1 MLHLTR
7 GRRPIHGRVVTMTD
21 RSFRPGLRAV
31 VATVALLGGSLA
43 GCDAI
48 GGNPGAWGPSEP
60 YAHEPMNE
68 TSVAVPV
75 ASEGE
80 TGRVTRS
87 LEKAGFFCA
96 QVRANDTARQIWCR
110 LATKGNTGSGDSAVT
125 RVDLVSTPNGHLQY
139 AHLGLPDQVDTTWET
154 DRAENLMAMLDASI
168 LALWPDDAGPV
179 RDAVDKVAN
188 HGTRIA
194 KDRSDPRPP
203 ARAGVT
209 TGNATYAIGE
219 GRYFGEGISVS
230 GAPVLTL
237 TVTTKAATDRS
248 WPYGGEHYAKTTTA
262 AAPGLEA
269 GGFDCYGPEQSPCT
283 RPAGNQEINYTI
295 RGRTDQILTAGVGM
309 GGGILEP
316 AEGLSSITE
325 WGFPQGLTFLT
336 DRVRPAVEQQLN
348 HSRLTG
354 ESFIGILE
362 GTVVV
367 IEARKTPTQ
376 PGGTYAVHVDLTV
389 GAPLVTVPGT

>member
-1 MLHLTR
+1 
-7 GRRPIHGRVVTMTD
+7 MTD
-21 RSFRPGLRAV
+21 RFFRPGLRAV
-31 VATVALLGGSLA
+31 IAALVLLGGSVAL
-43 GCDAI
+43 CDAI
-48 GGNPGAWGPSEP
+48 DGNPETWGPSEP
-60 YAHEPMNE
+60 YAHDPMNE
-68 TSVAVPV
+68 TSVAIPV
-75 ASEGE
+75 ASEGDV
-80 TGRVTRS
+80 GSVARS

-110 LATKGNTGSGDSAVT
+110 LATAGSTVSGESVVT
-125 RVDLVSTPNGHLQY
+125 RVDLVSTPNGRLQY
-139 AHLGLPDQVDTTWET
+139 AYLGLPDQVDTTWGT
-154 DRAENLMAMLDASI
+154 DRAADLMAMLDASI

-179 RDAVDKVAN
+179 RDTVNKVAN
-188 HGTRIA
+188 PGTRIT

-203 ARAGVT
+203 AQASIT

-219 GRYFGEGISVS
+219 GRYFVEGTSVS
-230 GAPVLTL
+230 GAPALTL

-283 RPAGNQEINYTI
+283 RPAGNQEINYTT
-295 RGRTDQILTAGVGM
+295 RGRTDQVLTAGVGM

-316 AEGLSSITE
+316 AEGLTSITE

-336 DRVRPAVEQQLN
+336 DRVRPAVEKQLN
-348 HSRLTG
+348 LARLTG
-354 ESFIGILE
+354 ESFIGVLE

-367 IEARKTPTQ
+367 IEARKTPPQ
-376 PGGTYAVHVDLTV
+376 PDGTYAVRVDLTV